1 MDPKSGDAGLRIVE
15 VLVGPQHALEHLG
28 EGCGQWDGGR
38 EEGPSRSYR
47 GSGIPGWGDLG
58 CVGCSGAYFEEGRI
72 PPRRLCLA
80 QGQGQMEF
88 HLGDVSKVEEVVD
101 LGWCGQEALH
111 HCIVHVQGGL
121 SHHVPNGFHLFLK
134 VLELLVDHGAKY
146 PDDLGLL
153 ETGPQTQSQ
162 SSWPF
167 SQGRDSGQWSKALGS
182 RVGWGVGRK
191 KKNPQKSREIML

>member
-1 MDPKSGDAGLRIVE
+1 MLP
-15 VLVGPQHALEHLG
+15 H
-28 EGCGQWDGGR
+28 
-38 EEGPSRSYR
+38 
-47 GSGIPGWGDLG
+47 
-58 CVGCSGAYFEEGRI
+58 SGAHFEEGRI

-111 HCIVHVQGGL
+111 HSVVHVQGGL
-121 SHHVPNGFHLFLK
+121 SHHIPNGLHLFLK

-153 ETGPQTQSQ
+153 ETGPQTQSR

-167 SQGRDSGQWSKALGS
+167 SQGGDSGQWSKVLGS
-182 RVGWGVGRK
+182 RVGRGTKHPSEIKRSHTLVYLKIRI
-191 KKNPQKSREIML
+191 NANCPQ